1 VRVLLERCD
10 EGKTVST
17 PVKIT
22 RKKLEFNH
30 PLKELV
36 KAAAKLT
43 ARRKSLRSSKDLE
56 AIHLSDSA
64 KQLFGDDLDELQS
77 EEEEELI
84 KETPV
89 PVRASTQATTQA
101 VATTAKA

>member
-36 KAAAKLT
+36 KAAEKLT

-77 EEEEELI
+77 EEELI

>member
-1 VRVLLERCD
+1 
-10 EGKTVST
+10 
-17 PVKIT
+17 
-22 RKKLEFNH
+22 LEFIH
-30 PLKELV
+30 LLKELV

-77 EEEEELI
+77 EEELI